1 MEKLISDSQ
10 LVVRIVVSAVT
21 FSLCGCA
28 HQSGQEPV
36 PAPTAA
42 PLSAVAEVGQCGVSA
57 AQLGRLRE
65 VSIAVVARGY
75 APGITS
81 LIMCDGKPIFE
92 HVGGQADSAR
102 PMARDDLFRIYSMTK
117 PLTSLAAMILVDDKR
132 LVLDEPVATYL
143 PEFTNATVF
152 ESGDT
157 LENIKTKAQLR
168 AITVRDLLRHTAGI
182 TYSSQA
188 PGAVFGLYGLR
199 GIDNGSGAVV
209 KPGDK
214 SRPVANIGEFTQ
226 RLAGI
231 PLLYQAGER
240 FSYGGATDVLA
251 AVVEKAS
258 GQRFRDFMDARI
270 FKPLKMEDTFFQVPA
285 EKVAR
290 LTAAYAGK
298 SSEDTQGR
306 VLRTTRV
313 QALTGGQIMQIED
326 PKSSIFSK
334 PRAIDFGGAGLVST
348 APDYQRFLQ
357 ALLQDGELDGA
368 RVVSKGSAAQMLRNH
383 LNPAALSTPNIAAQG
398 LGFGLGFSQF
408 LQPEKLPT
416 ATPKNGSFWGGAAS
430 TYFWIDPERRISGVV
445 MTQVFGGDVMP
456 FYLEMMNT
464 IYSNNPN
471 IHTENLLSQ

>member
-1 MEKLISDSQ
+1 MKNLISRSQ
-10 LVVRIVVSAVT
+10 PLVRIVVCAVSFT
-21 FSLCGCA
+21 LAGCA
-28 HQSGQEPV
+28 HQSGQE
-36 PAPTAA
+36 AA
-42 PLSAVAEVGQCGVSA
+42 SPPLSSVAEAGQCGVSA
-57 AQLGRLRE
+57 AQLGRVRE
-65 VSIAVVARGY
+65 VSAAVVARGY

-92 HVGGQADSAR
+92 HTVGLADSSR
-102 PMARDDLFRIYSMTK
+102 PMAQDDLFRIYSMTK

-132 LVLDEPVATYL
+132 LILDEPVATYL
-143 PEFTNATVF
+143 PEFANATVF

-157 LENIKTKAQLR
+157 PENIKTKPQLR
-168 AITVRDLLRHTAGI
+168 AISVRDLLRHSAGI

-188 PGAVFGLYGLR
+188 PGAVFALYGLR

-214 SRPVANIGEFTQ
+214 SKPVANIGEFTQ

-231 PLLYQAGER
+231 PLLYQAGEC
-240 FSYGGATDVLA
+240 FSYGNATDVLA

-270 FKPLKMEDTFFQVPA
+270 FKPLKMQDTFFQVPP
-285 EKVAR
+285 EKVGR

-313 QALTGGQIMQIED
+313 QALTGGRIMQIED
-326 PKSSIFSK
+326 PRSSIFSK

-348 APDYQRFLQ
+348 AADYQRFLQ
-357 ALLQDGELDGA
+357 ALLQDGALDGV
-368 RVVSKGSAAQMLRNH
+368 RVVSKGSAAEMLRNQ
-383 LNPAALSTPNIAAQG
+383 LSPAALGTPSIAAQG

-464 IYSNNPN
+464 IYSTNPN
-471 IHTENLLSQ
+471 IHQEKLTVQ